1 MEQWKSIDEYEGLY
15 EVSSYGRVRS
25 LDRFDKLGRITWG
38 RVLSPTNNDHGY
50 YTVQLCNGGI
60 EKRHYV
66 HRLVA
71 KAFVK
76 NYGNL
81 NEINHKDE
89 NKFNNNASNLEWCS
103 RKYNVNYG
111 NHNIKLSHAKGTLF
125 RVINNVT
132 HEASM
137 FYSKDTAAS
146 ILHIG
151 RDKVAKGLKNGSIS
165 YSFKGKKLDFSFEIL
180 QANN

>member
-1 MEQWKSIDEYEGLY
+1 MERWKSIDGYEGLY

-25 LDRFDKLGRITWG
+25 LDRFDRLGRITSG
-38 RVLSPTNNDHGY
+38 RVLSPTNNGCGY
-50 YTVQLCNGGI
+50 YTVQLSNGGI
-60 EKRHYV
+60 KKRHYI

-71 KAFVK
+71 KAFIK
-76 NYGNL
+76 NYSKL

-89 NKFNNNASNLEWCS
+89 NKSNNNVSNLEWCS

-111 NHNIKLSHAKGTLF
+111 DHNAKMSHTKGTLF

-137 FYSKDTAAS
+137 FYSKDAAAS

-151 RDKVAKGLKNGSIS
+151 RDKVAKGLKDGSIS
-165 YSFKGKKLDFSFEIL
+165 YSFRGNNLSFSFETV
-180 QANN
+180 

>member
-1 MEQWKSIDEYEGLY
+1 MERWKYIDGYEGLY
-15 EVSSYGRVRS
+15 EVSSHGRVRS

-38 RVLSPTNNDHGY
+38 RVLSPNNNGHGY
-50 YTVQLCNGGI
+50 YTVQLSNKGI
-60 EKRHYV
+60 KKRHYI

-71 KAFVK
+71 EAFIK
-76 NYGNL
+76 NYSKL

-89 NKFNNNASNLEWCS
+89 NTFNNNVSNLEWCS

-111 NHNIKLSHAKGTLF
+111 NHNTKLSHAKGTLF

-132 HEASM
+132 HEVNT

-146 ILHIG
+146 TLHIG
-151 RDKVAKGLKNGSIS
+151 RDKVAKGLKDGSIS
-165 YSFKGKKLDFSFEIL
+165 YSSRGNNLSFSFETV
-180 QANN
+180 